1 MPPPVELIGAPLDW
15 GASRRGCRL
24 GPDALRA
31 LYLIPM
37 AQDLGREMFDGGNVQ
52 LPPLPSGALPSSPP
66 GSPPALNHEHAV
78 VATCDGLAERVES
91 AMVAGR
97 FPLVVGG
104 DHSIAMGTLGG
115 VARVVKNLGLIWV
128 DAHADFNDSTTSP
141 SGNIHGMPLAAIVG
155 QSDAVLN
162 NIAGINP
169 KVRPGRT
176 VLLGVR
182 DIDLLELPKLH
193 SSGVTVF
200 TSWEVERRGI
210 QAVVADAL
218 EVAGEGTDGVHLSF
232 DLDSL
237 NPLEMP
243 GTGTTAAGGLTFREA
258 SVLVNQL
265 QGSGRL
271 VSCEVTELN
280 PLLDMAGTSC
290 RQARDLILYVLGK
303 PLF

>member
-1 MPPPVELIGAPLDW
+1 MTSPLPVELIGAPLDW

-31 LYLIPM
+31 LSLLQM
-37 AQDLGREMFDGGNVQ
+37 VQEMGREIFDGGNVQ
-52 LPPLPSGALPSSPP
+52 LPPALPA
-66 GSPPALNHEHAV
+66 GSPSTGLNNEHAV
-78 VATCDGLAERVES
+78 VQTCEALAERVEA
-91 AMVAGR
+91 AMMGGR

-115 VARVVKNLGLIWV
+115 VARVVPNLGLIWV
-128 DAHADFNDSTTSP
+128 DAHADFNDSVTSP
-141 SGNIHGMPLAAIVG
+141 SKNIHGMPLAAIVG

-162 NIAGINP
+162 EIAGVNP
-169 KVRPGRT
+169 KVRPEKA

-182 DIDLLELPKLH
+182 DLDKLEIPKLH
-193 SSGVTVF
+193 GSGLTVF
-200 TSWEVERRGI
+200 TSWEIERRGI

-218 EVAGEGTDGVHLSF
+218 AVAGEGTDGVHLSF

-243 GTGTTAAGGLTFREA
+243 GTGTTAAGGLTFREG
-258 SVLVNQL
+258 SVLVNQVHA
-265 QGSGRL
+265 SGRM
-271 VSCEVTELN
+271 VSFEVTELN
-280 PLLDMAGTSC
+280 PLLDLAGMSC
-290 RQARDLILYVLGK
+290 RMARDLILYGLGK